1 MEKMKMRFLG
11 IGLLVFSDLGMVLE
25 ICDMHIFCRNDFPPP
40 KLVKW
45 AKNRDFMN
53 LKKNLV
59 IDFPEFVL

>member
-1 MEKMKMRFLG
+1 MKMRFLG

-25 ICDMHIFCRNDFPPP
+25 ICDMHIFCRNDFSPP
-40 KLVKW
+40 KSVKW